1 MTDNSIDWD
10 GHDRRKVADRW
21 KHRRRM
27 AYASLA
33 GALAFPLL
41 ILGTDSQNLVGMAGA
56 FYAFTGAVVGAYVGF
71 AALDD
76 KWQAKP

>member
-1 MTDNSIDWD
+1 MT
-10 GHDRRKVADRW
+10 ADRW

-33 GALAFPLL
+33 GGLAFPLL

-56 FYAFTGAVVGAYVGF
+56 FYAFVGAVVGAYVGF
-71 AALDD
+71 ATWDD
-76 KWQAKP
+76 VKAFKP